1 MREVNSTYNCPKCGA
16 SIMSLLNTCPYC
28 GYELSE
34 VDPNS
39 SMAKLARIID
49 EISKEGSERKL
60 LAAQTVHDN
69 EKGKK
74 RFFEQT
80 PIERTMYEIS
90 EDTRLRIRQAI
101 LNFPIPN
108 TKNDLFE
115 FTSSMLGRISDVE
128 FGDVYGQ
135 KLNECL
141 AKIEAL
147 YPYDKY
153 FASVKQSAEKSKY
166 ERRRKTVMIVVG
178 IVAFF
183 LVLFV
188 LVVLE
193 EYRII

>member
-34 VDPNS
+34 VAPNS
-39 SMAKLARIID
+39 SMAELARIIN
-49 EISKEGSERKL
+49 EISKEGTARKL
-60 LAAQTVHDN
+60 LAAQTVHAN
-69 EKGKK
+69 ENGKK
-74 RFFEQT
+74 RFFEQS

-90 EDTRLRIRQAI
+90 EDTRLRICQAI
-101 LNFPIPN
+101 LNFPIPH
-108 TKNDLFE
+108 TKSDLFE
-115 FTSSMLGRISDVE
+115 FTSSMLGRINDDV
-128 FGDVYGQ
+128 FGATYRQ
-135 KLNECL
+135 KLDECL

-153 FASVKQSAEKSKY
+153 FVSVKQSAEKAKC

-183 LVLFV
+183 LALFM
-188 LVVLE
+188 LVILE
-193 EYRII
+193 ECGII